1 MPAKA
6 AAAENIIS
14 LLLGS
19 EGTKWLEA
27 TLERT
32 PELLDVISPINTA
45 TTLQNKHTYMEFRGT
60 SEDSDHASGDIPHHV
75 STPTGSLNAKLEF
88 EGPCRRSLSVRR
100 LLERG

>member
-60 SEDSDHASGDIPHHV
+60 SSRSIYLHY
-75 STPTGSLNAKLEF
+75 
-88 EGPCRRSLSVRR
+88 SLSAQHTRLFVSHTVGLRLILDALPLVVFVRR
-100 LLERG
+100 